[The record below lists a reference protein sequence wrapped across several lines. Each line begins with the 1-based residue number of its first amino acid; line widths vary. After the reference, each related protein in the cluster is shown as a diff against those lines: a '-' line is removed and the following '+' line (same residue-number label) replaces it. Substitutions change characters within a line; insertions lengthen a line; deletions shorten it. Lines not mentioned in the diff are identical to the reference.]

1 MKLGVHAAISSESMD
16 VGILAQKAE
25 ELGFESFWLP
35 EHIIMPVN
43 TNSKYPGSPDG
54 SIPEYM
60 SHYIDPLV
68 GLAGASAVTQS
79 IKLGTGVCKVPERN
93 PLLLAKEIATL
104 DHFSGGRFIFG
115 IGVGWHRE
123 ETETMG
129 ANFERRW
136 SQAREAVLAMKEL
149 WTKDEAEYHGKFY
162 DFPPVRSFPKPAQK
176 PHPPVILG
184 GNAPNVVK
192 RTAAWADGWMP
203 AGLPPEEVEK
213 GRATLDELSVAAGR
227 DPSSVEVTVFA
238 VPPEPEHLKKYE
250 NAGAIRVVVILHNTE
265 GEEALRELE
274 GIAERIIR

>member
-16 VGILAQKAE
+16 VGVLAQKAE

-162 DFPPVRSFPKPAQK
+162 DFPPSGRSQNRPKSPIHPSSWGVMRPMSSSVRRRGPTGGCPPGCRLRKWRRAGPPWMSFPLRPDETR
-176 PHPPVILG
+176 
-184 GNAPNVVK
+184 APSK
-192 RTAAWADGWMP
+192 SRSSP
-203 AGLPPEEVEK
+203 CLPN
-213 GRATLDELSVAAGR
+213 RS
-227 DPSSVEVTVFA
+227 
-238 VPPEPEHLKKYE
+238 
-250 NAGAIRVVVILHNTE
+250 I
-265 GEEALRELE
+265 
-274 GIAERIIR
+274 